1 MKTLFKFTLLV
12 FLTVTAFGCNNKKL
26 SKTVTQFGEI
36 NVITPADFK
45 EKSQGQTVID
55 IRTPKEFAEGH
66 LEGAVNIDYFD
77 NSFLEQI
84 SKLDKNQPIFLYC
97 RSGSRSS
104 SARKKIANKGF
115 VEVNDLQGG
124 IMNWAKNNQQIIK

>member
-1 MKTLFKFTLLV
+1 MKSILKGTLFI
-12 FLTVTAFGCNNKKL
+12 FLAISLIGCNNPKP
-26 SKTVTQFGEI
+26 SKTVTKYGEI
-36 NVITPADFK
+36 NVITPAEFK
-45 EKSQGQTVID
+45 EKSQGQILID

-66 LEGAVNIDYFD
+66 LEGAVNINYFD
-77 NSFLEQI
+77 KSFLEQI
-84 SKLDKNQPIFLYC
+84 SKFDKSKPIFLYC

>member
-36 NVITPADFK
+36 NVITPGDFK

>member
-1 MKTLFKFTLLV
+1 MKTVFKFTLLMFV
-12 FLTVTAFGCNNKKL
+12 VVAAFGCNNKKP
-26 SKTVTQFGEI
+26 SKTTTQFGEI

-45 EKSQGQTVID
+45 DKSQGQTVID

-66 LEGAVNIDYFD
+66 LEGAVNINYFD
-77 NSFLEQI
+77 KSFLEQI
-84 SKLDKNQPIFLYC
+84 SKFDKSKPIFLYC
-97 RSGSRSS
+97 RSGSRSA
-104 SARKKIANKGF
+104 SASKKIANKGF